1 MKFDFTIEKTAE
13 AVIDRNLCI
22 NCGDCRDLCPT
33 GAIGEYQKAMMPMN
47 CCGENFTETLADAKR
62 RAVESACSVG
72 CPMGIIPQA
81 VAAFVEKGQL
91 VEAAEHIRTRNPLPG
106 VCAMVCDH
114 LCQETCKRLSFG
126 DAPLNMKALER
137 TALENVSAQPIKYI
151 RKYYEKIA
159 IIGGGPAGLSAA
171 FSLAKAGYPVTIFEK
186 DQALGG
192 ALRWGIPAFRL
203 DKEMLSAEIERIISA
218 GIDVRYGWHIGENH
232 SIDELWDEGFDACL
246 IAVGTSY
253 GKKIDV
259 KGVDSNG
266 VYDGVKVMRQI
277 TGGEDEGVE
286 IGDKVVVVGG
296 GGFAADLARVLRRMD
311 KEVLCVIDEKEDE
324 LQIPDDLVSVLEK
337 EGVDL
342 RFGTTLQQIIAED
355 GNVKAVELLKG
366 NAVNYFCDTVVF
378 AVGQKT
384 IVENICNAETYPNG
398 MVKIDG
404 RYSTNKEMVFACGDA
419 TGETESVIEA
429 MGAGKEVAM
438 EINRVL
444 QGIRRPEK
452 ARILNSAPEGFA
464 VYEENV
470 DFITTQIEKPTD
482 TLEPVE
488 EIMAVL
494 RAAGIEEEMESLS
507 FAEDAKAV
515 AVVGGGIA
523 GITAALALAR
533 KGYKVTILEKE
544 AALGGS
550 YRWLAT
556 EKRIDKKV
564 LAKELEKIE
573 AAGINV
579 MYNVTGG
586 VRPNIEQLSKMG
598 FDAVLFALG
607 DHGGRRQKIEGIDAA
622 GVFDMTAV
630 MGKLV
635 GGEKVAGIGRRVL
648 VAGGDE
654 ITFDI
659 ARMLKPSCEEVTVI
673 APWSRGSLETKT
685 GAVDIALS
693 EGVNMVTGV
702 EVVSTEVVD
711 GKIVSADCKVIE
723 QGYTINVPC
732 DTLIVG
738 GGGPDTQTIAIRNLE
753 LDMEEKGYI
762 AVNHKME
769 SSIKGVFA
777 IGNLDMSAAD
787 AGRAGAT
794 AVDNYLMGKDGYIS
808 MVDTD
813 KTPMPTTYEIIEGA
827 RAEEVIGFAE
837 GLCSLSVEEA
847 MKEAS
852 RCMKCGYH
860 KLQAEMCMG
869 CGICERVCPV
879 NAVAIKEV

>member
-1 MKFDFTIEKTAE
+1 MKFEFTIEKTAE
-13 AVIDRNLCI
+13 AVLDRSLCI
-22 NCGDCRDLCPT
+22 NCGECRDLCPT

-47 CCGENFTETLADAKR
+47 CCGEDFSETLADAKR

-81 VAAFVEKGQL
+81 VAAFIEKGQL
-91 VEAAEHIRTRNPLPG
+91 VEAAEHIRMRNPLPS
-106 VCAMVCDH
+106 VCAAVCDH
-114 LCQETCKRLSFG
+114 LCQETCKRASFG
-126 DAPLNMKALER
+126 DAPLNMKAMER
-137 TALENVSAQPIKYI
+137 TVLENVAAQPVKYI
-151 RKYYEKIA
+151 KKYYEKIA

-186 DQALGG
+186 DRALGG

-203 DKEMLSAEIERIISA
+203 DKEMLAAEIDRIISA

-253 GKKIDV
+253 GKKVDV
-259 KGVDSNG
+259 KGVDSKG

-324 LQIPDDLVSVLEK
+324 LQISDDLVNVLIK
-337 EGVDL
+337 EGVEL
-342 RFGTTLQQIIAED
+342 RFGTSIQQIIAED
-355 GNVKAVELLKG
+355 GKVKAVELLKD

-378 AVGQKT
+378 AVGQKA

-452 ARILNSAPEGFA
+452 TRILNSAPEGFA

-470 DFITTQIEKPTD
+470 GFMTPQIEKPAD
-482 TLEPVE
+482 ALEPVE
-488 EIMAVL
+488 DIMAVL
-494 RAAGIEEEMESLS
+494 RAAGIEKEMESLS
-507 FAEDAKAV
+507 FAEDAKTV

-533 KGYKVTILEKE
+533 KGHKVTILEKE

-556 EKRIDKKV
+556 EKRIDRKV
-564 LAKELEKIE
+564 LAEELEKVE

-586 VRPNIEQLSKMG
+586 VRPDVEQLVKMG
-598 FDAVLFALG
+598 FDAVLFAVG
-607 DHGGRRQKIEGIDAA
+607 DYGGRRPRLEGFDAA
-622 GVFDMTAV
+622 GVFDMAAT
-630 MGKLV
+630 MGMLV
-635 GGEKVAGIGRRVL
+635 GGEKVSGIGQRVL

-654 ITFDI
+654 MTFDI
-659 ARMLKPSCEEVTVI
+659 ARMLKASCEEVTVI
-673 APWSRGSLETKT
+673 APWSRGCLETKT
-685 GAVDIALS
+685 GAADIALS

-702 EVVSTEVVD
+702 EVVSTEVAD
-711 GKIVSADCKVIE
+711 GKIVGAGCKVLD

-732 DTLIVG
+732 DTLILG
-738 GGGPDTQTIAIRNLE
+738 GGGPDTQTIAIRNLK
-753 LDMEEKGYI
+753 LDMEETGYI
-762 AVNHKME
+762 AVDHKME

-787 AGRAGAT
+787 AGRAGAA
-794 AVDNYLMGKDGYIS
+794 AVDNYLMGKEGYIS
-808 MVDTD
+808 MVDID
-813 KTPMPTTYEIIEGA
+813 KTPMPTTYEILEGVRNDEEIGLELDR
-827 RAEEVIGFAE
+827 RA
-837 GLCSLSVEEA
+837 LTVEEA
-847 MKEAS
+847 VKEAS

-860 KLQAEMCMG
+860 KLQADMCMG

-879 NAVAIKEV
+879 SAVAIKEV